1 MLYKLNENLADD
13 LAHTLDELDALKRTV
28 IDSHSLVVMDKSLD
42 KS

>member
-28 IDSHSLVVMDKSLD
+28 IDSHSLVVMDKSLE
-42 KS
+42 KN